1 MSDIRVNDLAVLSP
15 SALDDTYNTIVFTS
29 DGDTNQV
36 VFEDAV
42 AQAVQNLDYGVRTY
56 TQIIDTSDVLTSNAT
71 PVAIAI
77 PRVSGKTVY
86 PISVN
91 FAMNGSTTPYAT
103 NTVAALRYV
112 GADVEIFSSDFLGKT
127 INLGADAAQLTTSVG
142 AGQTQIISD
151 TDLEF
156 FTKTGDPTAGDGNL
170 IVAIAY
176 LIY

>member
-1 MSDIRVNDLAVLSP
+1 MVL
-15 SALDDTYNTIVFTS
+15 
-29 DGDTNQV
+29 
-36 VFEDAV
+36 
-42 AQAVQNLDYGVRTY
+42 RHH
-56 TQIIDTSDVLTSNAT
+56 
-71 PVAIAI
+71 
-77 PRVSGKTVY
+77 
-86 PISVN
+86 
-91 FAMNGSTTPYAT
+91 

-170 IVAIAY
+170 IVGIAY